1 MVINYFL
8 NTKYLNSNFSVPNAV
23 VDEFIVSADGNA
35 LKVLLTILRNTHE
48 VPSVEQLALQLGI
61 SLESV
66 NEALKF
72 WSDNKVITIVDS
84 STKLSNFKN
93 YKSEL
98 LQPSVILQ
106 LSEDDQNIK
115 DILHMAEKIAGGV
128 RLSQYEMSSLI
139 SAYNYLGM
147 PKDVILALYSDCKF
161 NNVNMKSFDSIISNW
176 ASLGVNSLDD
186 ANKYLNSETYGRE
199 VARIFKL
206 QYLLP
211 SQKDLVAYWNA
222 QDFPIELVQ
231 YLYDKFSKTGDGKG
245 GVSKKAN
252 IRYINAIVCDWIAN
266 GINTIEKAQSY
277 ENNRISKSGKV
288 VKDTNDKPS
297 YDLEEYISNLHKYY

>member
-1 MVINYFL
+1 
-8 NTKYLNSNFSVPNAV
+8 
-23 VDEFIVSADGNA
+23 
-35 LKVLLTILRNTHE
+35 
-48 VPSVEQLALQLGI
+48 
-61 SLESV
+61 
-66 NEALKF
+66 
-72 WSDNKVITIVDS
+72 
-84 STKLSNFKN
+84 
-93 YKSEL
+93 
-98 LQPSVILQ
+98 
-106 LSEDDQNIK
+106 
-115 DILHMAEKIAGGV
+115 MAEKIAGGV